1 MRKKTRTRDS
11 QNVAILEAMGDIS
24 LLGIVAGVLFS
35 FRLAAALSSPP
46 DEAFLRCHWHDF

>member
-1 MRKKTRTRDS
+1 MRKKTRTHDS
-11 QNVAILEAMGDIS
+11 QNVAILEAIRDIS
-24 LLGIVAGVLFS
+24 SLGIVAGVLFS